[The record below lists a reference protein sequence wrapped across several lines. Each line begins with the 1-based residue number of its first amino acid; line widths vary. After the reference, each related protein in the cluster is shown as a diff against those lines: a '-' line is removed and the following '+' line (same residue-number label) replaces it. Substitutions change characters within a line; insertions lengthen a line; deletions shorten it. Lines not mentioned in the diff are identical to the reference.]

1 MEENEPTVNHGDIV
15 SNNNLQ
21 LKKSKH
27 ASFIFLKFKQK

>member
-21 LKKSKH
+21 LKKIKACLFHFS
-27 ASFIFLKFKQK
+27 